1 MILAITIA
9 FLLPLAVKA
18 DDVRIESATNDAA
31 VLPFE
36 KLWTEAMQTFRTQHV
51 ASLLRKVQ
59 IDKEIVFAHTPE
71 QELRLDLYRPPG
83 QGDSP
88 LPAVV
93 WIHGGGLWELD
104 KNYELIEWCA
114 AHTAQA
120 GFAVASIDYR
130 LRGTAPLPAAI
141 EDVKTAVR
149 FLRAHAE
156 EYGINPK
163 AVAVAGESSGGY
175 LAAFAAF
182 AGADDGFDNKEWGS
196 FSSAVSAAVI
206 WYGHTME
213 EYDFLKYVSKGDP
226 SVLLLHGERDMIVD
240 IGDAHA
246 TRKACKAQGVPVE
259 LHLIEGADH
268 GFYDVTANVERY
280 AQHMKE
286 ALGKSV
292 EFLEA
297 HVKKNQ

>member
-1 MILAITIA
+1 MAKLRSSSANSAPHKI
-9 FLLPLAVKA
+9 FWS
-18 DDVRIESATNDAA
+18 DDWACIR
-31 VLPFE
+31 
-36 KLWTEAMQTFRTQHV
+36 
-51 ASLLRKVQ
+51 
-59 IDKEIVFAHTPE
+59 
-71 QELRLDLYRPPG
+71 
-83 QGDSP
+83 
-88 LPAVV
+88 LPA
-93 WIHGGGLWELD
+93 
-104 KNYELIEWCA
+104 
-114 AHTAQA
+114 A

-196 FSSAVSAAVI
+196 FSSAVSTAVI

-240 IGDAHA
+240 IGMPTPPAKPARH
-246 TRKACKAQGVPVE
+246 RVYPSSC
-259 LHLIEGADH
+259 I
-268 GFYDVTANVERY
+268 
-280 AQHMKE
+280 
-286 ALGKSV
+286 
-292 EFLEA
+292 
-297 HVKKNQ
+297 